1 MNGGANKSQCHLKFF
16 SFLGLF
22 MYERN
27 KISKTYKQL
36 MQLDILKIQQPN
48 SPIKKWAENINT
60 PFSKED
66 LQMANKHMRRCSTS
80 LIIKEKHITTTV
92 GIILHWSEWPSSK
105 NLQTINAREDKEK
118 WEPSCTVGWN
128 VNWRTLWR
136 FSDGSDT
143 KESACNTR
151 DPGWI
156 PGLGRSPGGGNGNPL

>member
-105 NLQTINAREDKEK
+105 NLQTINAGECVEKRES
-118 WEPSCTVGWN
+118 SCTVG
-128 VNWRTLWR
+128 
-136 FSDGSDT
+136 
-143 KESACNTR
+143 
-151 DPGWI
+151 
-156 PGLGRSPGGGNGNPL
+156 GNAN

>member
-1 MNGGANKSQCHLKFF
+1 MGRKYKYT
-16 SFLGLF
+16 FLQRGPTDGQQT
-22 MYERN
+22 YE
-27 KISKTYKQL
+27 KML
-36 MQLDILKIQQPN
+36 
-48 SPIKKWAENINT
+48 NIT
-60 PFSKED
+60 
-66 LQMANKHMRRCSTS
+66 
-80 LIIKEKHITTTV
+80 IIEEKHITTTV
-92 GIILHWSEWPSSK
+92 GIILHWSESPSSK